1 MHISDRE
8 FFIEWI
14 SLIENYSTDEL
25 KGFTDSILEN
35 KYKLALLKSED
46 EQIQ

>member
-1 MHISDRE
+1 MNKSERE

-14 SLIENYSTDEL
+14 SLIENYSIDEL
-25 KGFTDSILEN
+25 KGFTDEILEN

-46 EQIQ
+46 EQFQ